1 MSATILAGTGI
12 GTAFFMFMAHR
23 SKDIRTITVT
33 TRHVVLAD
41 WIFTTPAIVVQLV
54 TGFWLMEILGFS
66 YSSPW
71 FITAMGLFI
80 FIGACWIPVV
90 FIQYRLRSLS
100 AAQLEGTDMDIQF
113 RKLMKIWTILGTF
126 AFTAIV
132 IIFWIMVVKP
142 FPVS

>member
-12 GTAFFMFMAHR
+12 GTAFFMFMAYR
-23 SKDIRTITVT
+23 SKDVRTIAVT

-54 TGFWLMEILGFS
+54 TGFLLMEILGFS

-71 FITAMGLFI
+71 FIMAMGLFI
-80 FIGACWIPVV
+80 FIGTCWIPVV
-90 FIQYRLRSLS
+90 FIQYRLRSIS
-100 AAQLEGTDMDIQF
+100 AFQLDEPSIGDLF
-113 RKLMKIWTILGTF
+113 RKLMKTWTILGAI

-142 FPVS
+142 LPVT